1 MKITKEN
8 VSRFYLVYLYIDY
21 EGIQDEM
28 YLFDS
33 KIKAINKIKE
43 LNDNAKKWNEKEYCV
58 KELITVKQN

>member
-1 MKITKEN
+1 MKDNKEN
-8 VSRFYLVYLYIDY
+8 VSCFYLVYLYIDY

-33 KIKAINKIKE
+33 NIKAINKMKE

-58 KELITVKQN
+58 KELISIKQN